1 MCNDSLAA
9 TELSPIQRIL
19 KHRPESPVKSFCVE
33 GLLNRNAHHHQTS
46 ADSLYIFGE
55 GFHHSPFRFIPIYIY
70 TYTYYIY
77 IYIHCFSL
85 ENDLHFWCFFHIF
98 LYVFWG
104 TLEEVSSY
112 CLMGSPFRNPTV

>member
-1 MCNDSLAA
+1 MRMCNDSLAA

-70 TYTYYIY
+70 IHILY